1 VNRCFIGDCRDTLR
15 DLISQG
21 VKVQTCVTSPPY
33 WGLRDYGVA
42 GQIGLEAT
50 PEEWLERMVEV
61 FRLVRDLLAD
71 DGTLWVNMGDAYCH
85 GTGKDRKPTT
95 TAGNR
100 VPASWSNRSQ
110 PQRIRPS
117 SDIKPKDLI
126 GQPWMLAFAL
136 RADGWYLR
144 RDIIWCL
151 SGGTRVYART
161 QKGEM
166 PMTIKDLVRLR
177 TETVQLWNG
186 EKWTQ
191 VLGWSET
198 PREETVEI
206 RLRSGEVIGCTP
218 HHEWPT
224 QRGRVAAS
232 DLRVG
237 DVIDSTVLPEPES
250 AKSPALIPNE
260 VGRFIGLYLAEGS
273 RSGGTIQIASHVRE
287 HDREAFLRELAEQY
301 GGSVHVHRTSP
312 SGMTINVESRVLSAL
327 VDTYVGG
334 RVARDKHLK
343 VECWKRSNAFLSEVL
358 RGYLE
363 GDGHYDEKNTRWRLG
378 FTGNDALAADLRTLA
393 ARLGVGLRLSRAS
406 QTSNGRTFPG
416 WRGELRFEKSGHH
429 NEKPD
434 TEVVAIGRSRAR
446 KFWHIGV
453 ADAPHT
459 FALAS
464 GVLTCNSKPNP
475 MPETVSDRPTTAHEY
490 VFLLSKQPRY
500 YYDAEAI
507 KEPATGGAHTRGS
520 GVNPKSRSW
529 KTPDGWDTSTGT
541 GGHGSFH
548 KEGREKGKTDYEHKT
563 RPRQNESFSS
573 AVSGLVDNRNK
584 RSVWTIPTKPFPGAH
599 FATYPP
605 ELIEPCI
612 LAGSSLW
619 ACASCG
625 RSIPRSEYENTEEMP
640 GVRQDIRSEGK
651 TEGEILLQDLL
662 VQGNS
667 QNAAIDKGLCHRP
680 EGIQADSRPGSSDG
694 EPGGVC
700 DGAQA
705 GDGESDWSE
714 SDGATSGPS
723 RQRQQTGQQAREF
736 GIDAQT
742 RARQKTKAT
751 EEADSVS
758 ALRGR
763 NNRVWSCPSCGCR
776 EKRPSIILDPFFGS
790 GTTGEVAQRLGRQW
804 IGCEINPE
812 YEPLQR
818 QRTAQH
824 GMPL

>member
-1 VNRCFIGDCRDTLR
+1 LNRCFIGDCRDTMR
-15 DLISQG
+15 DRNGRFLPGTHWRPHSVFVEAQIGSARANGGAKTNGPMKAVARGKSKAGQFG
-21 VKVQTCVTSPPY
+21 VKNNENFAEHVC
-33 WGLRDYGVA
+33 L
-42 GQIGLEAT
+42 
-50 PEEWLERMVEV
+50 
-61 FRLVRDLLAD
+61 
-71 DGTLWVNMGDAYCH
+71 
-85 GTGKDRKPTT
+85 
-95 TAGNR
+95 R
-100 VPASWSNRSQ
+100 VPDRNR
-110 PQRIRPS
+110 
-117 SDIKPKDLI
+117 
-126 GQPWMLAFAL
+126 
-136 RADGWYLR
+136 
-144 RDIIWCL
+144 
-151 SGGTRVYART
+151 
-161 QKGEM
+161 
-166 PMTIKDLVRLR
+166 
-177 TETVQLWNG
+177 
-186 EKWTQ
+186 
-191 VLGWSET
+191 
-198 PREETVEI
+198 
-206 RLRSGEVIGCTP
+206 
-218 HHEWPT
+218 
-224 QRGRVAAS
+224 
-232 DLRVG
+232 
-237 DVIDSTVLPEPES
+237 
-250 AKSPALIPNE
+250 
-260 VGRFIGLYLAEGS
+260 
-273 RSGGTIQIASHVRE
+273 
-287 HDREAFLRELAEQY
+287 
-301 GGSVHVHRTSP
+301 
-312 SGMTINVESRVLSAL
+312 
-327 VDTYVGG
+327 
-334 RVARDKHLK
+334 
-343 VECWKRSNAFLSEVL
+343 
-358 RGYLE
+358 
-363 GDGHYDEKNTRWRLG
+363 
-378 FTGNDALAADLRTLA
+378 
-393 ARLGVGLRLSRAS
+393 
-406 QTSNGRTFPG
+406 
-416 WRGELRFEKSGHH
+416 
-429 NEKPD
+429 
-434 TEVVAIGRSRAR
+434 
-446 KFWHIGV
+446 
-453 ADAPHT
+453 
-459 FALAS
+459 
-464 GVLTCNSKPNP
+464 
-475 MPETVSDRPTTAHEY
+475 
-490 VFLLSKQPRY
+490 
-500 YYDAEAI
+500 
-507 KEPATGGAHTRGS
+507 
-520 GVNPKSRSW
+520 
-529 KTPDGWDTSTGT
+529 
-541 GGHGSFH
+541 
-548 KEGREKGKTDYEHKT
+548 
-563 RPRQNESFSS
+563 
-573 AVSGLVDNRNK
+573 
-584 RSVWTIPTKPFPGAH
+584 RSVWTVTTKPYSGAH